1 MKKKI
6 LILTGLIIVVCIASI
21 CIWYF
26 GFRNNQNL
34 DKDDKKENVLNIKNE
49 LVVEVGEELPQVSQF
64 VENNV
69 KGNVFINY
77 DDSVE
82 TLITYYNSNNEEV
95 SADEAIEYES
105 LKKDY
110 TSKEIVTSIGEFKVT
125 LKYENKDYYSKLI
138 VKDTTEPKLI
148 LKDINIKE
156 NENVDINNFVDSVT
170 DNSRKEVTLSYVS
183 ALTDYEKLEKLDLSI
198 GEHDVFIEAKDNSD
212 NKVVVQTKLTITK
225 KQQTNTTKP
234 TTNTNNQNTNT
245 NSSTNQSN
253 TQSGS
258 GASNNFGN
266 NTQTQNPWDIL
277 GISEYDYYNK
287 PTHDWMRVD
296 IDAKNYS
303 TQEETFNACKSKGEN
318 SSPYEN
324 YSYMCTPVETHS
336 GKFLGY
342 MLTYTELKP

>member
-6 LILTGLIIVVCIASI
+6 LILTVLIIVICIASI

-34 DKDDKKENVLNIKNE
+34 DKDDKKENVLSIKSE

-138 VKDTTEPKLI
+138 VKDTTNPKLI
-148 LKDINIKE
+148 LKEINIKE
-156 NENVDINNFVDSVT
+156 DENVDVNNFVDSVT

-183 ALTDYEKLEKLDLSI
+183 ALTDYEKLEKLDLSV
-198 GEHDVFIEAKDNSD
+198 GEHNIFIEAKDQSN
-212 NKVVVQTKLTITK
+212 NKVVVQTRLIVTK
-225 KQQTNTTKP
+225 KQQINTTKLTTNNQTNTSGSAVQNNTQSTTTSTNTTP
-234 TTNTNNQNTNT
+234 SQNI
-245 NSSTNQSN
+245 
-253 TQSGS
+253 
-258 GASNNFGN
+258 
-266 NTQTQNPWDIL
+266 WDRL
-277 GISEYDYYNK
+277 GVSEYDYYNT
-287 PTHDWMRVD
+287 PEFSWQTPY
-296 IDAKNYS
+296 YS
-303 TQEETFNACKSKGEN
+303 VKDYGGKEGAFNACVDAGTEQV
-318 SSPYEN
+318 YEIIN
-324 YSYMCTPVETHS
+324 FWCFEVDSYS
-336 GKFLGY
+336 GDLLGY
-342 MLTYTELKP
+342 YLKVNK